1 MSDTIDQQLVRLS
14 ELHSSGALT
23 DDEFDTS
30 KKTALSTPSRSAAG
44 SKEAGSK
51 EAGSSDGSSNDS
63 GNTPTVEPEPI
74 SISFSVPVLLLIS
87 FILGGAFL
95 GLGAEWKG
103 VQSPAA
109 LIVCSGGTFHAGYV
123 VAHSVAAKGVT
134 FASTCVENGKAHRI
148 SVWLMFA
155 VLAIEYMAFS
165 FLVLLGIRTISR
177 VRQHGRAPSAG
188 AEA

>member
-1 MSDTIDQQLVRLS
+1 MSDTIDQQLVHLS

-23 DDEFDTS
+23 DDEFDAA
-30 KKTALSTPSRSAAG
+30 KKTALSPSS
-44 SKEAGSK
+44 
-51 EAGSSDGSSNDS
+51 DS
-63 GNTPTVEPEPI
+63 GNTPTAEPEPI
-74 SISFSVPVLLLIS
+74 PISFSVPVLLLIS

-109 LIVCSGGTFHAGYV
+109 FIVCPSGAFHAGVV
-123 VAHSVAAKGVT
+123 VAHSVGAKGVT

-148 SVWLMFA
+148 SGWLMFA
-155 VLAIEYMAFS
+155 VLAVEYVAFS
-165 FLVLLGIRTISR
+165 FLALLGIRTISR